1 MNAQQKGN
9 DLTVL
14 KFDKDFFA
22 IIAGGI
28 KFPIWCKS
36 FAFHYLI

>member
-14 KFDKDFFA
+14 KFDKDFLLLSLVGLNSRFGA
-22 IIAGGI
+22 NLLHFII
-28 KFPIWCKS
+28 
-36 FAFHYLI
+36 